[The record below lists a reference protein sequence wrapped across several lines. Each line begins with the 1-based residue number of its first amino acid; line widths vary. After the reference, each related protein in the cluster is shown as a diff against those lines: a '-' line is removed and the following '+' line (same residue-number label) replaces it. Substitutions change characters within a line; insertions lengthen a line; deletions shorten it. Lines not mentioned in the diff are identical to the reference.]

1 MGIYE
6 RRKCTIR
13 VRPFVMPQEG
23 EEYKETRPASKGWYE
38 LGIDK
43 YEKYIGYY
51 QKYFGHLT
59 GVVMVPRGSVVP
71 LCLGGADFD
80 GDLVSVIFDDNV
92 VEAVKKGCYKKTE
105 WNSEEFGKRD
115 FWKRTLPVIK
125 IPGVVANK
133 ETVPKKVPYEHI
145 EATFSTSIGYLSNA
159 AIKIGQLEYGKACD
173 II

>member
-80 GDLVSVIFDDNV
+80 GDLVSVIF
-92 VEAVKKGCYKKTE
+92 G
-105 WNSEEFGKRD
+105 R
-115 FWKRTLPVIK
+115 
-125 IPGVVANK
+125 
-133 ETVPKKVPYEHI
+133 EH
-145 EATFSTSIGYLSNA
+145 YRL
-159 AIKIGQLEYGKACD
+159 
-173 II
+173 